1 MNSISLE
8 SPILRAFRSMEDTL
22 KNFFEKSLKKLLTYE
37 DMFDI
42 IYLAPERAQGRLKKR
57 KNKFKKVVDK

>member
-22 KNFFEKSLKKLLTYE
+22 KNFFEKSLKKLLTTDE
-37 DMFDI
+37 ESGKI
-42 IYLAPERAQGRLKKR
+42 IKLLR
-57 KNKFKKVVDK
+57 KNGSEKRTLITK